1 VTDERDPLRWSFSE
15 ARIKEICKILK
26 EAKTIAVVGLSDNPD
41 RTSRQIA
48 ESLLDKGYKVVGVNP
63 MIKKAGE
70 IEVYPNLAAVPF
82 DIDIVD
88 VFRRSETI
96 PEIID
101 DLLLKNPK
109 VLWLQQ
115 GIRND
120 AAVKPVI
127 EKGIYTIQDKCIVVY
142 YNMCKAFL

>member
-1 VTDERDPLRWSFSE
+1 MNDERE
-15 ARIKEICKILK
+15 MKEICRILF

-48 ESLLDKGYKVVGVNP
+48 EFLFNKGYKVVGFNP

-70 IEVYPNLAAVPF
+70 IEVYPNLTAIPF

-101 DLLLKNPK
+101 DILVKNPK
-109 VLWLQQ
+109 TLWLQQ

-120 AAVKPVI
+120 LAVKPII
-127 EKGIYTIQDKCIVVY
+127 EKGIYTIQDKCIAVY
-142 YNMCKAFL
+142 YNLCKAFRI

>member
-1 VTDERDPLRWSFSE
+1 MNDDNELK
-15 ARIKEICKILK
+15 AICELLK
-26 EAKTIAVVGLSDNPD
+26 QSKTIAVVGLSANPD

-48 ESLLDKGYKVVGVNP
+48 ELLVSKGYKVVGVNP
-63 MIKKAGE
+63 LIKKSGE
-70 IEVYPNLAAVPF
+70 IEVYPDLGSIPF
-82 DIDIVD
+82 DVDIVN

-101 DLLLKNPK
+101 GVIQKKPK

-120 AAVKPVI
+120 NAVKPVI
-127 EKGIYTIQDKCIVVY
+127 ENGIFTIQDKCIAVY
-142 YNMCKAFL
+142 YNLCKAF

>member
-1 VTDERDPLRWSFSE
+1 MNDEKE
-15 ARIKEICKILK
+15 MKEICRKLS

-48 ESLLDKGYKVVGVNP
+48 ELLVSKGYKVVGVNP
-63 MIKKAGE
+63 MIQKAGE
-70 IEVYPNLAAVPF
+70 IDVYPNLAAIPF

-96 PEIID
+96 PDIID
-101 DLLLKNPK
+101 DLLLKTPK
-109 VLWLQQ
+109 TLWLQQ

-120 AAVKPVI
+120 AAVKPII
-127 EKGIYTIQDKCIVVY
+127 EKGIYTIQDKCIAVY
-142 YNMCKAFL
+142 YNLCKAFSN